1 MSLIQEILVHL
12 LENQQIEV
20 HIPALSPEMLAQMVE
35 SVCYQT
41 LQQILEVVHDDSLD
55 DAACFQRIEKIIC
68 ACEAIGSDGGS
79 RHDF

>member
-1 MSLIQEILVHL
+1 MTLYQEILVHL

-20 HIPALSPEMLAQMVE
+20 HIPALQPDALERIME

-41 LQQILEVVHDDSLD
+41 LQKILEIVHDESLD
-55 DAACFQRIEKIIC
+55 DAACFQRIAEIIC
-68 ACEAIGSDGGS
+68 AYEAIGSNGGS